1 MNYSNLFACQSWT
14 SLRRAMMLL
23 SAVALSACS
32 PSGTSTTPQA
42 ASQTIGAASS
52 VAVEPPVKALALSSA
67 CKSVLEVLNT
77 CAHEA
82 QCSPDITM
90 FLPSA
95 ARSQWVAASQTPGFN
110 EEAFDRY
117 CETACRSKSGAVDQ
131 AAFAAEVCGSNGGPT
146 AKSASAPSAATSNDG
161 VISIT
166 LGKDLSVSA
175 EPVPLSKIR
184 QALGAPLKTEKSPHE
199 CDSAYEADD
208 IKLLTYAH
216 AAFES
221 DGKTAV
227 LRWADLGPS
236 LGTVDFATK
245 MQGSTLSFEAFKSS
259 SGLKPMEIDASTL
272 RVPTRKG
279 ASLESAYD
287 LKYHKGQLTRIELWI
302 GC

>member
-1 MNYSNLFACQSWT
+1 MNHSTLFARQSWT
-14 SLRRAMMLL
+14 SLHRAVALL

-32 PSGTSTTPQA
+32 PSGTSTTPQT
-42 ASQTIGAASS
+42 ASQSIVAASS

-67 CKSVLEVLNT
+67 CTSALEVLNT

-82 QCSPDITM
+82 QCGPDISM

-110 EEAFDRY
+110 EDAFNRY
-117 CETACRSKSGAVDQ
+117 CEAACRSKSGAVDQ
-131 AAFAAEVCGSNGGPT
+131 AAFAADVCGSKGGP
-146 AKSASAPSAATSNDG
+146 AASSASAPSAAASHDG
-161 VISIT
+161 AISII

-175 EPVPLSKIR
+175 EPVPLSR
-184 QALGAPLKTEKSPHE
+184 VHQALGEPLKTEKSPHE
-199 CDSAYEADD
+199 CDSAYEADN

-236 LGTVDFATK
+236 LGTLDFATK
-245 MQGSTLSFEAFKSS
+245 VPGSTLSFEAFKSS

-287 LKYHKGQLTRIELWI
+287 LKYSKGQLTRIELWI

>member
-1 MNYSNLFACQSWT
+1 MV
-14 SLRRAMMLL
+14 LL

-32 PSGTSTTPQA
+32 PSGTSTTPQT

-52 VAVEPPVKALALSSA
+52 VAVEPPAKALALSSA
-67 CKSVLEVLNT
+67 CTSALEVLNT
-77 CAHEA
+77 CAHEGP
-82 QCSPDITM
+82 CSPDITM

-95 ARSQWVAASQTPGFN
+95 ARSQWLAASQTPGFS

-117 CETACRSKSGAVDQ
+117 CEAACRSKSSAVDQ
-131 AAFAAEVCGSNGGPT
+131 AAFAAEVCGNNGAA
-146 AKSASAPSAATSNDG
+146 AKSAAAPSASSSNEG
-161 VISIT
+161 LVSIT
-166 LGKDLSVSA
+166 LGKDLSVST
-175 EPVPLSKIR
+175 EPVSLSKIH
-184 QALGAPLKTEKSPHE
+184 QTLGAPLKTEKSPHE

-208 IKLLTYAH
+208 IKLLTFAH

-227 LRWADLGPS
+227 LRWADIGSS

-245 MQGSTLSFEAFKSS
+245 VQGKTLSFEAFKSS
-259 SGLKPMEIDASTL
+259 SGLNPTEIDASTL

-287 LKYHKGQLTRIELWI
+287 LKYTKGQLTRIELWI